1 MPRLGTTSLKYLQ
14 KVERPSKT
22 DTTALSRKWRQMVH
36 REALAVQV
44 LQLQPRARSPNW
56 VPVTVTEVA
65 DMLRQARVR
74 EPWHEPELGCHA
86 LAQSINNPL
95 GYQALGR
102 RVKAVRRVGHESGV
116 DDGRLVRTKA
126 SRARDAIEELRRAL
140 PDAIAALENSVAE
153 SFTLNCSSAEEPEQ
167 LRAIQDLPLA
177 TARYEILKQVLTLLD
192 SLPPR
197 QTQRK
202 KAWWRLDA
210 AKLWDLYRTMIDV
223 SAGIS
228 PGGPAVRFIEA
239 ALARM
244 GYRPLPTHIES
255 ALRDPVDWRNEFLRR
270 RLDDVII

>member
-1 MPRLGTTSLKYLQ
+1 
-14 KVERPSKT
+14 
-22 DTTALSRKWRQMVH
+22 
-36 REALAVQV
+36 
-44 LQLQPRARSPNW
+44 
-56 VPVTVTEVA
+56 
-65 DMLRQARVR
+65 MLRQARVR
-74 EPWHEPELGCHA
+74 EPWYDPELGRYA

-95 GYQALGR
+95 GYQALSR
-102 RVKAVRRVGHESGV
+102 RGKAVKRLRDESGV

-126 SRARDAIEELRRAL
+126 SRARGAIEELRRAL
-140 PDAIAALENSVAE
+140 PDAIAAFENSLAE
-153 SFTLNCSSAEEPEQ
+153 SFTLYSSSADQAQE

-177 TARYEILKQVLTLLD
+177 TARCKVLKEVLTLLE

-210 AKLWDLYRTMIDV
+210 AKIWELYRTTIDV

-228 PGGPAVRFIEA
+228 PGGPAVRFVEA

-270 RLDDVII
+270 RL

>member
-1 MPRLGTTSLKYLQ
+1 
-14 KVERPSKT
+14 
-22 DTTALSRKWRQMVH
+22 MVD

-44 LQLQPRARSPNW
+44 LQLQPRARPPNW

-74 EPWHEPELGCHA
+74 EPWDYPELGCHT

-95 GYQALGR
+95 GYQALDR
-102 RVKAVRRVGHESGV
+102 RGKAVRRLKDESGV
-116 DDGRLVRTKA
+116 NDGRLVRTKTR
-126 SRARDAIEELRRAL
+126 RARAAIKELRRAL
-140 PDAIAALENSVAE
+140 PDAISAFENSLAE
-153 SFTLNCSSAEEPEQ
+153 SFTLHSSSADQAQE
-167 LRAIQDLPLA
+167 LRALQDLPLA
-177 TARYEILKQVLTLLD
+177 TARCKVLKQVLTLLE
-192 SLPPR
+192 SLPPH

-210 AKLWDLYRTMIDV
+210 AKIWELYRTMIDV

-228 PGGPAVRFIEA
+228 PGGPAVRFVEA

-244 GYRPLPTHIES
+244 GHRPLPTHIES

-270 RLDDVII
+270 RLGDVII